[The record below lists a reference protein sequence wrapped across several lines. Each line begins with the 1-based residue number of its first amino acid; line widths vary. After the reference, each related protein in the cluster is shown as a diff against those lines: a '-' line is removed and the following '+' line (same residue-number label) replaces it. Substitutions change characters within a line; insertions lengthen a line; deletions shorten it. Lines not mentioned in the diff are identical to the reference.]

1 MFVVRGIDIP
11 AFVLRGIVIP
21 ACAVL
26 LACLAGAQPR
36 PFSHRLHLE
45 LKLACTQCHTG
56 VEHSTRVDDDNLPA
70 ASACKPCHQDV
81 PIPAAPKTLV
91 AHFSHEKHLKLG
103 NVAPIIARAIDRGQ
117 YLSRFDEIRKHLNT
131 TNPCLACH
139 RGIEASEAVSHAN
152 MPQMADCLVCHNK
165 IDLPFS
171 CEYCHAA
178 NAKLRPADHPRD
190 FLESHTRPD
199 AKFDKAGCAVCH
211 GRTFRCMGCH

>member
-1 MFVVRGIDIP
+1 MRPHGVGAHALVVRGI
-11 AFVLRGIVIP
+11 GIP

-117 YLSRFDEIRKHLNT
+117 YLSRFNEIRKHLNT

-171 CEYCHAA
+171 CEYCHAT
-178 NAKLRPADHPRD
+178 NEKLRPADHPRD

-199 AKFDKAGCAVCH
+199 AKFDKASCAVCH